1 MKKFL
6 FTMALLFS
14 AFMTA
19 NAQLAIEQPKTIF
32 DNLYVGASVGAATPL
47 QLSEI
52 LPLNTFA
59 EVRVGK
65 EITAT
70 YAVEVNAR
78 VMFGSHASHDGR
90 FSMHQWVRG
99 TNLGVNGTVN
109 FNNLFGRFDGTRD
122 KFEVLGV
129 VGLGWAH
136 AFNNEFYGNDK
147 NALSVKTAV
156 EGRYNFNDALALT
169 LQPSIVW
176 GNHGTDGFK
185 FNSNRAQL
193 GVAVGVVYHFKN
205 ANGTHN
211 FKVHDVGALND
222 EINTLR
228 AQLAEKP
235 TEVEKIV
242 KETVKE
248 EVPVEVIKFMPNEWT
263 VSFEKAK
270 ATLNDDAKAMLDAI
284 PTDITV
290 KIVGKASPEGIK
302 AFNQKL
308 SQERADVVKNYLTDK
323 GMKVASAE
331 GLGVPNNA
339 SQRVAIIK
347 IVE

>member
-1 MKKFL
+1 
-6 FTMALLFS
+6 MALLFS

-211 FKVHDVGALND
+211 FKVYDIAAMNDETNRLRGAL
-222 EINTLR
+222 EECEGR
-228 AQLAEKP
+228 APQIVEKVVEKEVP
-235 TEVEKIV
+235 TEVVKYIIV
-242 KETVKE
+242 GNT
-248 EVPVEVIKFMPNEWT
+248 T
-263 VSFEKAK
+263 VSFEKGK
-270 ATLNDDAKAMLDAI
+270 AELSSDAKEALDKI
-284 PTDITV
+284 PTDLTV
-290 KIVGKASPEGIK
+290 KIEGTASPEGSK